1 MKQKRERPLSESVR
15 ILRWAIV
22 VGIFAVVGGYQAL
35 KESALD
41 FGATERVAYG
51 LLLYAVV
58 GSLVTWIALTWVSN
72 RIAEGERAK
81 QKIREEET
89 YIASVVSASADAI
102 LTLDPEGVITSWNRG
117 AQLIFGYREEEIIG
131 QHYSRLIPEGLLED
145 GEVERLAAESREKG
159 HVRNL
164 ETERITKDGRRI
176 AVEVTHTALMD
187 AQGNV
192 RGYSKIVRDITARK
206 EAEEQQRIAYERI
219 VEAESEVRQINLEL
233 EQRIAQRTK
242 SLELANQELRR
253 ANAQLQELDKMKSEF
268 VSMVSH
274 SLRAPVTNINGAIEL
289 LSQAEASG
297 DNEGR
302 DELVQ
307 IIEVESARLT
317 RLVQGVLTVSRLE
330 GGKFQLKREA
340 VDIQAMCRNIVQNV
354 DATTESHS
362 FSFSCPDDLPSVW
375 ADGGCTEDVVVNLV
389 DNAVKYSPAGASIVV
404 ELKEQEHYVV
414 ASVTDQGLGIEEN
427 ELDRIF
433 ERFHRVDGSDSG
445 ATGGYGLGLYIS
457 KRLVEAQGG
466 TIEARSILGQGSTFS
481 FSLPIARRRSSHEE
495 VYGAS

>member
-15 ILRWAIV
+15 TLRWIIV
-22 VGIFAVVGGYQAL
+22 VGIFAVIGGYQAV
-35 KESALD
+35 KELALD
-41 FGATERVAYG
+41 FGPTERAVYG
-51 LLLYAVV
+51 MLLYGCI

-81 QKIREEET
+81 QKVREEEA
-89 YIASVVSASADAI
+89 YISSVVSASADAI
-102 LTLDPEGVITSWNRG
+102 LTLDSEGVIMSWNRG
-117 AQLIFGYREEEIIG
+117 AQLIFGYREGEIVG
-131 QHYSRLIPEGLLED
+131 QHYSKLIPKDILDG
-145 GEVERLAAESREKG
+145 GEVDRLAADCEEKG
-159 HVRNL
+159 YVRNL

-176 AVEVTHTALMD
+176 AVEVTHTALTD
-187 AQGNV
+187 GQNNIT
-192 RGYSKIVRDITARK
+192 GYSKIVRDITARK
-206 EAEEQQRIAYERI
+206 EAEGEQRLVYERI
-219 VEAESEVRQINLEL
+219 ERAEREIRQINLEL
-233 EQRIAQRTK
+233 EERIAQRTK

-307 IIEVESARLT
+307 IIEVESTRLT

-354 DATTESHS
+354 GATTESHS
-362 FSFSCPDDLPSVW
+362 FSFSCPDDLSLVW
-375 ADGGCTEDVVVNLV
+375 ADDGCTEDVLVNLI
-389 DNAVKYSPAGASIVV
+389 DNAVKYSPAGTIISV
-404 ELKEQEHYVV
+404 ELKERDHYVV
-414 ASVTDQGLGIEEN
+414 ASVVDQGSGIEEK

-457 KRLVEAQGG
+457 KRLIEAQGG
-466 TIEARSILGQGSTFS
+466 AIEAKSTLGQGATFS
-481 FSLPIARRRSSHEE
+481 FSLPIARRRRLDTEA
-495 VYGAS
+495 YGAS

>member
-1 MKQKRERPLSESVR
+1 MKLRRERPLSESVR
-15 ILRWAIV
+15 ILRWLIV
-22 VGIFAVVGGYQAL
+22 VGIFAVVGGYQTV
-35 KESALD
+35 KELVLD
-41 FGATERVAYG
+41 FGSAERVAYG
-51 LLLYAVV
+51 LVLYAVV

-89 YIASVVSASADAI
+89 YIASIVSASADAI
-102 LTLDPEGVITSWNRG
+102 LTLDPDGVITSWNRG
-117 AQLIFGYREEEIIG
+117 AQLIFGYGEEEIVG
-131 QHYSRLIPEGLLED
+131 QHYSKLIPEDILAS
-145 GEVERLAAESREKG
+145 GEVDRLDTESDEG
-159 HVRNL
+159 GYVRNL
-164 ETERITKDGRRI
+164 ETERITKDGQRI
-176 AVEVTHTALMD
+176 AVEVTHTGLTD
-187 AQGNV
+187 GQGNV

-206 EAEEQQRIAYERI
+206 EAEEQQRVAFERI
-219 VEAESEVRQINLEL
+219 AEAEREIRKINLEL

-274 SLRAPVTNINGAIEL
+274 ALRAPVTNINGAIEL

-297 DNEGR
+297 DDEGR

-317 RLVQGVLTVSRLE
+317 RLVQGILTVSRLE
-330 GGKFQLKREA
+330 GGQFQLKREA
-340 VDIQAMCRNIVQNV
+340 VDIRAMCRNVVQNM

-362 FSFSCPDDLPSVW
+362 FSFSCPDDLPLVW
-375 ADGGCTEDVVVNLV
+375 ADDGCTEDVLVNLI
-389 DNAVKYSPAGASIVV
+389 DNAVKYSPAGSSISV
-404 ELKEQEHYVV
+404 ELKEQDHYVV
-414 ASVTDQGLGIEEN
+414 ASVADQGSGIEGK

-445 ATGGYGLGLYIS
+445 AVGGYGLGLYIS

-466 TIEARSILGQGSTFS
+466 TIEARSALGQGSTFS
-481 FSLPIARRRSSHEE
+481 FSLPIARRRPSHEE
-495 VYGAS
+495 AYGAS